1 MQDAVVTEDRV
12 ERLYR
17 EQGRRLYAAVLAYA
31 RDREIADDAVSEAF
45 AQLLHR
51 EREVR
56 DPQAW
61 VWTAAFK
68 IAAGEL
74 KRRRGTV
81 AEIPES
87 IHLDELA
94 DTQVLDAVTQLP
106 ERQRAAVLLFYYA
119 DRPVAEAASILGMSS
134 STFRVHLTRARRH
147 LTRTLGDP
155 R

>member
-1 MQDAVVTEDRV
+1 MTEDQV

-17 EQGRRLYAAVLAYA
+17 EQGRRLYAAVLTYA

-61 VWTAAFK
+61 VWSAAFK

-81 AEIPES
+81 ADIPES
-87 IHLDELA
+87 VHLDELA
-94 DTQVLDAVTQLP
+94 DTEVLDAVAQLP
-106 ERQRAAVLLFYYA
+106 QRQREAVLLFYYA
-119 DRPVAEAASILGMSS
+119 DRPVREAAEILGMSS